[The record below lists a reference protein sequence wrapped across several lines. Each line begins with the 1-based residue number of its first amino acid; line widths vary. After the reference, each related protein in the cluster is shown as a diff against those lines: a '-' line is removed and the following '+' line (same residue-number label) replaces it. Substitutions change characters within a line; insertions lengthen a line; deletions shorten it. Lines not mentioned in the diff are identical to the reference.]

1 VLYSSSLIP
10 SPLLRLPAELRIAI
24 YDYVFG
30 DVFYHLNV
38 HHGPAKTYSSFNEC
52 NLGLIAASRQLHSE
66 TRLLPY
72 KLGIFTFHVAIP
84 DHSEDYRSS
93 RIKQFVDSRTEEQK
107 VAISN
112 NMEVFTNCVKFN
124 PWMVLYGISVWT
136 QDDWEVAIA
145 EQLDEQWLDQEL
157 W

>member
-1 VLYSSSLIP
+1 VLCSSSLIP

-30 DVFYHLNV
+30 ENIYNLHL
-38 HHGPAKTYSSFNEC
+38 HRGPAKTYPSFNEC
-52 NLGLIAASRQLHSE
+52 NLGLIAVCRQLHSE

-72 KLGIFTFHVAIP
+72 KLGIFRFHADIP
-84 DHSEDYRSS
+84 DRSDDYCSF

-107 VAISN
+107 VAIGN
-112 NMEVFTNCVKFN
+112 NMEVFTHCVKFN
-124 PWMVLYGISVWT
+124 PWTVLYGISAWT
-136 QDDWEVAIA
+136 QDDWEVAIS

>member
-1 VLYSSSLIP
+1 VLCSSSLIP

-30 DVFYHLNV
+30 ENIYNLHL
-38 HHGPAKTYSSFNEC
+38 HRGPAKTYPSFNEC
-52 NLGLIAASRQLHSE
+52 NLGLIAVCRQLHSE

-72 KLGIFTFHVAIP
+72 KLGIFHFAAQIP
-84 DHSEDYRSS
+84 DRSDDYCSF
-93 RIKQFVDSRTEEQK
+93 RIKQLVDSRTEEQK
-107 VAISN
+107 VAIGN
-112 NMEVFTNCVKFN
+112 NMEVFTHCVKFN
-124 PWMVLYGISVWT
+124 PWTVLYGISAWT
-136 QDDWEVAIA
+136 QDDWEVAIS